1 MLYRNDEGGVL
12 GARLSVSA
20 ERRTIMGA
28 AGRPRSEESHKA
40 ILQAAYDLLHEEG
53 FSRFT
58 FERVAAR
65 AGVSRSTIYRWW
77 PSKGALAMESAFDAL
92 NAELTFE
99 PSRSPV
105 ENIRTRLRLVAQ
117 ALQGRPGRVIAGMLA
132 EGQQDP
138 GTIEIFTSA
147 YIEPAR
153 QNLRILFR
161 QAVDEG
167 YVRPDFDIEMAID
180 IAFGTPY
187 HQLLLGRTL
196 ERDWIDRLA
205 DFIFR
210 GALTDRT

>member
-1 MLYRNDEGGVL
+1 
-12 GARLSVSA
+12 
-20 ERRTIMGA
+20 MGT

-40 ILQAAYDLLHEEG
+40 ILQAAYDLLHEGG
-53 FSRFT
+53 FARFT

-92 NAELTFE
+92 SVELAFE

-105 ENIRTRLRLVAQ
+105 DNFRTRLRLVAV
-117 ALQGRPGRVIAGMLA
+117 ALKGRPGRIIAGMLA

-138 GTIEIFTSA
+138 GTIEIFTKL

-153 QNLRILFR
+153 RITRALLH

-167 YVRPDFDIEMAID
+167 FLRPDFDIEMAID
-180 IAFGTPY
+180 IAFGALY

-196 ERDWIDRLA
+196 ERDWIDRLV

-210 GALTDRT
+210 GALIEPSPIPN